1 MTFYD
6 YTAGLHPVPLPFTH
20 PLAASGERN
29 LCGWH
34 SLPNAGYGTPHVAT
48 GVNQRGQAML
58 VGPTG
63 WEAQS
68 AAWMDGHFSS
78 RTSCSAAETGWGVHR
93 NSIEPSD
100 CCDQRYGPKG
110 RPDCWDEYFTYELC
124 CVGVQSLDSRE
135 VVTGWPPW
143 PQKIWRI
150 ELISISLTGNLK
162 VFETP
167 GPLSDVPPTKPPV
180 DDWGTAVV
188 NYFVLGRVRTWTWPR
203 CRTTSWRRPST
214 STWATRCDSWEP
226 STWDNPMPCR
236 RSAVA
241 AMWSLM

>member
-1 MTFYD
+1 MAQPEEQAGGKSESFLPESDHWCPRELRLGIACHRNSNCVENMVRQCKPLQNSRSPSILFWGIYD

-68 AAWMDGHFSS
+68 AAWMDERLSQQHGWCMDGWAFHGISL
-78 RTSCSAAETGWGVHR
+78 RGLVAQAAGWGVHR

-143 PQKIWRI
+143 PQKISRI
-150 ELISISLTGNLK
+150 QLISIWQ
-162 VFETP
+162 ET
-167 GPLSDVPPTKPPV
+167 
-180 DDWGTAVV
+180 
-188 NYFVLGRVRTWTWPR
+188 
-203 CRTTSWRRPST
+203 
-214 STWATRCDSWEP
+214 
-226 STWDNPMPCR
+226 
-236 RSAVA
+236 
-241 AMWSLM
+241 